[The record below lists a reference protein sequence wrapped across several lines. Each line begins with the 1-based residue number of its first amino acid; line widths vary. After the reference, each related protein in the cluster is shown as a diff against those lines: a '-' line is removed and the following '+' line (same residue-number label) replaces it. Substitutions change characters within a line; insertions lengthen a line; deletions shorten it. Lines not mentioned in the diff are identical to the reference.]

1 MTRRSAGAVQ
11 QLDLLALQSAAVRRA
26 WLALIT
32 QLPPPP
38 PGIPRGQ
45 RSCATIYLHYRES
58 YVRAC
63 SDSPMFTSEQQ
74 LSNAYERLR
83 RL

>member
-11 QLDLLALQSAAVRRA
+11 QLLDLLALQSAAVRRA

-38 PGIPRGQ
+38 GIPRGQ
-45 RSCATIYLHYRES
+45 RSCATICALPRKLRQF
-58 YVRAC
+58 YVYVG
-63 SDSPMFTSEQQ
+63 TTTK
-74 LSNAYERLR
+74 
-83 RL
+83 